1 MFKHFRKLNFK
12 SDNYLALRENCLI
25 EYRKY
30 QKDFWDLS
38 NHEMFKVIFKN
49 SKNTW
54 YIYIYIYIYVHPNA
68 LFYLKTNLPGLQD
81 VFKH

>member
-38 NHEMFKVIFKN
+38 NHEMFKVIFKT

-54 YIYIYIYIYVHPNA
+54 YIYIYIHLCTSKCFV
-68 LFYLKTNLPGLQD
+68 LFKNKLTRASRC
-81 VFKH
+81 F

>member
-1 MFKHFRKLNFK
+1 MFKHFCKLNFK

-25 EYRKY
+25 FGIYQIMKLRKI
-30 QKDFWDLS
+30 
-38 NHEMFKVIFKN
+38 HG
-49 SKNTW
+49 
-54 YIYIYIYIYVHPNA
+54 IYIYIYVHPNA